1 MPLSRHLVALDS
13 HAPHAVPDGREVADG
28 APVHVVLAED
38 HATMRRSLRL
48 LLDSEPGI
56 EVVAEAPDLNMAI
69 THVHGHH
76 PDVLVLD
83 LRMPTGSSIEFIRR
97 IRAQAAD
104 TKVVV
109 ITMHDGRAYASQAHA
124 AGALGYVLKDTA
136 DSELPEA
143 VRHAARGEVYTSPRI
158 TPRAVPLRLS

>member
-1 MPLSRHLVALDS
+1 MSLGPYLVALS
-13 HAPHAVPDGREVADG
+13 PLVPDSESRSAAVE
-28 APVHVVLAED
+28 VVLAED

-56 EVVAEAPDLNMAI
+56 KVVAEAPDLNMAI

-83 LRMPTGSSIEFIRR
+83 LRMPNGSSIDLIRR
-97 IRAQAAD
+97 IRVQSAG

-109 ITMHDGRAYASQAHA
+109 ITMHDGSAYASQAHD

-143 VRHAARGEVYTSPRI
+143 VRRAARGEVYTSPRV
-158 TPRAVPLRLS
+158 TPRAFPLRPS

>member
-1 MPLSRHLVALDS
+1 MPTPTRLVALETP
-13 HAPHAVPDGREVADG
+13 APRK
-28 APVHVVLAED
+28 APEGPPVQVVLAED

-56 EVVAEAPDLNMAI
+56 KVVAEAPDLNMAI
-69 THVHGHH
+69 THVYGYH

-83 LRMPTGSSIEFIRR
+83 LRMPTGSSIEVIRR
-97 IRAQAAD
+97 IRVQAPG

-109 ITMHDGRAYASQAHA
+109 MTMHDGRAYASQAHE

-136 DSELPEA
+136 DAELPEA

-158 TPRAVPLRLS
+158 TPRAVPLSLS

>member
-1 MPLSRHLVALDS
+1 MPLGPHPVAASPLR
-13 HAPHAVPDGREVADG
+13 PDRESEPASVD
-28 APVHVVLAED
+28 VVLAED
-38 HATMRRSLRL
+38 HATMRRSLRW

-56 EVVAEAPDLNMAI
+56 KVVAEAPDLNMAI
-69 THVHGHH
+69 THVYGHQ

-83 LRMPTGSSIEFIRR
+83 LRMPNGSSIDLIRR
-97 IRAQAAD
+97 IRVQCPG

-109 ITMHDGRAYASQAHA
+109 ITMHEGRAYASQAHD

-136 DSELPEA
+136 DAELPDA
-143 VRHAARGEVYTSPRI
+143 VRRAARGEVYTSPRV